1 MIVSTV
7 LENMKYMMNHEQ
19 ESQIEI
25 DDFILIFDNDN
36 TRVIV
41 QFVAD
46 MPKMRKPKA
55 LVIEKPNTNMFIE
68 DDRGILIKFTKTLN
82 AEEFFTLAFMGEA
95 TLVVISPEDLEIKEC
110 FNVPILSKLSILQEE

>member
-1 MIVSTV
+1 
-7 LENMKYMMNHEQ
+7 MMNHEQ
-19 ESQIEI
+19 EIQLEI
-25 DDFILIFDNDN
+25 DDFMLIVDNDN
-36 TRVIV
+36 TRVII

-82 AEEFFTLAFMGEA
+82 AEEFFTLAFMEEA
-95 TLVVISPEDLEIKEC
+95 TLLVISPEDLEIKEC
-110 FNVPILSKLSILQEE
+110 FNVPVLSKLSILQEE

>member
-1 MIVSTV
+1 
-7 LENMKYMMNHEQ
+7 MMNHEQ
-19 ESQIEI
+19 ENRLEFEL
-25 DDFILIFDNDN
+25 DDFIFIFDNDN
-36 TRVIV
+36 ARVIV

-82 AEEFFTLAFMGEA
+82 SEEFFTLAFMEEA
-95 TLVVISPEDLEIKEC
+95 TLLVISPEDLEIKEC
-110 FNVPILSKLSILQEE
+110 FNVPVLSKLSILQEE

>member
-1 MIVSTV
+1 
-7 LENMKYMMNHEQ
+7 MMNHEQ
-19 ESQIEI
+19 EIQLEI
-25 DDFILIFDNDN
+25 DDFMLIVDNDN

-41 QFVAD
+41 QFVTD

-68 DDRGILIKFTKTLN
+68 DDRGILIKFTKTLD
-82 AEEFFTLAFMGEA
+82 AEEFFTLSFMGEA
-95 TLVVISPEDLEIKEC
+95 TLVVIPSEDLEIKEC

>member
-1 MIVSTV
+1 
-7 LENMKYMMNHEQ
+7 MMNHEQ
-19 ESQIEI
+19 EIQLEI
-25 DDFILIFDNDN
+25 DDFMLIVDNDN

-82 AEEFFTLAFMGEA
+82 AEEFFTLAFMEEA
-95 TLVVISPEDLEIKEC
+95 TLVVICPEDLEIKEF